1 MMMLPSCF
9 ISFVWHARTHAHTT
23 VIVRQAIF
31 VPACYAIFTLIEGR
45 CTVFCL
51 HQARAAPM
59 TDSRWR
65 RLCLQIKT
73 SDDIESPLW
82 QHPIQS
88 SSSYTARWE
97 TLWRTEARLSALAH
111 KDLLL
116 EGKRLAMDSRK
127 HTCIREHTHA
137 PIRTLFSPFQ
147 LAGHGARLLDMA
159 LIQTFLRLLLNCYV
173 QSRSD
178 RTPLPLFS
186 R

>member
-88 SSSYTARWE
+88 RYCSVIEQFRSDDILGQFGRFVEEFGAFR
-97 TLWRTEARLSALAH
+97 
-111 KDLLL
+111 
-116 EGKRLAMDSRK
+116 
-127 HTCIREHTHA
+127 
-137 PIRTLFSPFQ
+137 LFSQSFPTIFY
-147 LAGHGARLLDMA
+147 HNLLIEQNA
-159 LIQTFLRLLLNCYV
+159 WQNG
-173 QSRSD
+173 
-178 RTPLPLFS
+178 RTDPIIEMRGRIKTGDKPNHIHSKTNTL
-186 R
+186 

>member
-88 SSSYTARWE
+88 RYCSVIEQFRSDNILGHFVTFWGNSE
-97 TLWRTEARLSALAH
+97 
-111 KDLLL
+111 DLLKSL
-116 EGKRLAMDSRK
+116 EHSVDCFPSHFRPFSTIICSLNKTRDKTDG
-127 HTCIREHTHA
+127 
-137 PIRTLFSPFQ
+137 PTL
-147 LAGHGARLLDMA
+147 L
-159 LIQTFLRLLLNCYV
+159 
-173 QSRSD
+173 
-178 RTPLPLFS
+178 
-186 R
+186 